1 MNRWFSGAR
10 AYASRAGATAARWSS
25 STAASRACSE
35 CGAVAVATDHIFCG
49 SCPAVLEPAP
59 PLMSTA
65 EGAVATEPLFDLFD
79 LGAPCFAL
87 DLALLTER
95 YRGLQKRLHPD
106 VFSRASDAQ
115 IDAALKQSARV
126 NDAYGELQRPYSR
139 ARHLLATRGVALDGE
154 ETLMDNPELLM
165 HVMDVRE
172 DLECARGGGNDAA
185 VETIGLENRA
195 AMDAVIDELA
205 DLFDSV
211 GEEGCDLNAARRA
224 TTRLRY
230 LTTIHNEVYSL
241 VDADA

>member
-1 MNRWFSGAR
+1 MAAR
-10 AYASRAGATAARWSS
+10 VFAAAVRSYSASRSGTAAVRWSS
-25 STAASRACSE
+25 SAAASRACSE
-35 CGAVAVATDHIFCG
+35 CGTVAVVTDHIFCG

-59 PLMSTA
+59 PLTA
-65 EGAVATEPLFDLFD
+65 AEPLFDLFD
-79 LGAPCFAL
+79 LGAPRFAL
-87 DLALLTER
+87 NLALLTER
-95 YRGLQKRLHPD
+95 YRSLQKRLHPD

-115 IDAALKQSARV
+115 IDAALRQSARI

-139 ARHLLATRGVALDGE
+139 ARHLLATRGVALDRE

-165 HVMDVRE
+165 HVMEVRE
-172 DLECARGGGNDAA
+172 ELESARGGGNDAA
-185 VETIGLENRA
+185 VEKIGAENRA

-205 DLFDSV
+205 DLFDST
-211 GEEGCDLNAARRA
+211 EEEDCDVDAARRV